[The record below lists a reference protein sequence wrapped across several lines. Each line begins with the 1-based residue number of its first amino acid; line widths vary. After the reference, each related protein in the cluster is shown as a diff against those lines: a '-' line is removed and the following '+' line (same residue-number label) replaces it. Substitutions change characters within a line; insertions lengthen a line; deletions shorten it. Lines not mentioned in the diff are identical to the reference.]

1 MSPREQMKNRDA
13 LIEKMLR
20 FAFWMRDLHVLP
32 TVDTVRERF
41 NISRATAYRWLAS
54 ARAIRGVHLP

>member
-1 MSPREQMKNRDA
+1 MSPREQKKNRDA

-20 FAFWMRDLHVLP
+20 FAFWMRDLRVLP
-32 TVDTVRERF
+32 TPESVAERF
-41 NISRATAYRWLAS
+41 AVSRSTAYRWLAT